1 MRIGSIAGRL
11 VLVTGGRA
19 LDVEAAS
26 NARFAPDPQAVY
38 ERWDEFVDWAATADT
53 VSAEDFTEDQL
64 DAPVPRPRQVFAIGL
79 NYAEHAREGHFDLPS
94 DPVVFTKFQSSI
106 AAPNTDI
113 ELPSENTDY
122 EVELVVVI
130 GKPGYRIPVEEGWD
144 HVAGL
149 TIGQDISEREV
160 QRRGPAPQYSLGK
173 SYPNFAPIG
182 PLVVTLGEFAD
193 RDAIGVKTELES
205 GGETI
210 VKQDGN
216 TSDLIFSV
224 PELVSRL
231 SQSLHLYA
239 GDIIF
244 TGTPSGVGM
253 GKTPPDYLKKG
264 ETLVS
269 SIEGIGS
276 IRNRLV

>member
-11 VLVTGGRA
+11 VLVTDDGA
-19 LDVEAAS
+19 VDVEAAS
-26 NARFAPDPQAVY
+26 DARFSADPQAVY
-38 ERWDEFVDWAATADT
+38 ERWDEFVDWAATAGTDG
-53 VSAEDFTEDQL
+53 AEDFTEDQL

-79 NYAEHAREGHFDLPS
+79 NYVEHAREGHFDLPT

-130 GKPGYRIPVEEGWD
+130 GKPGYRIPVDEGWD
-144 HVAGL
+144 YVAGL

-173 SYPNFAPIG
+173 SFPNFAPVG
-182 PLVVTLGEFAD
+182 PVVVTLDEIVD
-193 RDAIGVKTELES
+193 RDAIGVKTELETN
-205 GGETI
+205 GETV

-216 TSDLIFSV
+216 TRDLIFSV

-253 GKTPPDYLKKG
+253 GKNPPEYLRKG